1 MKKNA
6 EVLSE
11 RKIQQKMAGYKS
23 AYSKKIKAAVNSKE
37 RMKLMKERDSFL
49 EAKEEDIRHQNR
61 KAIQVRAGKL
71 SWETRRKNESVK
83 SHKSAEKHTCKS
95 CSSKSSS
102 KTNCKKI
109 RITVK

>member
-1 MKKNA
+1 MKKNV

-49 EAKEEDIRHQNR
+49 EEKEEDIRYQNR
-61 KAIQVRAGKL
+61 KAIQIRAGKL

-83 SHKSAEKHTCKS
+83 SHKSAEKHNCK
-95 CSSKSSS
+95 CNSKSSS
-102 KTNCKKI
+102 KNNCKKI
-109 RITVK
+109 RVIVK